1 MVGGMVDGRVDGNS
15 VAIGFHC
22 TACGKCCNSPPLM
35 SMEELFRHADRFVG
49 ALSLRRL
56 RPPRA
61 GTRHVLDG
69 HVVEVSEED
78 VAAFS
83 ALARRQGHPL
93 PNGDVLMIATQAIDY
108 PSRGRCPALGDDG
121 RCTIHASRP
130 STCAMVPLD
139 AWVPDRLQAVSLAA
153 KRRGGEHD
161 IGADCLSLTPAPSR
175 SPASPGGFIP
185 LVAAGAVADPGY
197 AAALARRRD
206 DEARDKHDWGDAVC
220 RLLMPELLGP
230 ARAIESIPFAGYRT
244 LPLVPVLAVLAD
256 DGPEARARGQGY
268 IAAQR
273 RLIAGLI
280 ETALNRRQPADR
292 PMTAQ
297 LRQFD
302 TALVALSR
310 TLAP

>member
-1 MVGGMVDGRVDGNS
+1 MVDSERRGDP

-35 SMEELFRHADRFVG
+35 SMDELFRHADRFVG
-49 ALSLRRL
+49 ALSLRRV
-56 RPPRA
+56 RPPLA
-61 GTRHVLDG
+61 GTRHMVDG
-69 HVVEVSEED
+69 HLVEVTADD
-78 VAAFS
+78 VAAFA

-108 PSRGRCPALGDDG
+108 PSRGRCPALADDG

-161 IGADCLSLTPAPSR
+161 IGADCVSVVSSGSLPADV
-175 SPASPGGFIP
+175 IP
-185 LVAAGAVADPGY
+185 LVRASEVAEPGY

-206 DEARDKHDWGDAVC
+206 DEARDKAVWGDAVC
-220 RLLMPELLGP
+220 RLLMPELLGR
-230 ARAIESIPFAGYRT
+230 ARGIASIPFAGYRT

-256 DGPEARARGQGY
+256 GGSEARARCLDY

-273 RLIAGLI
+273 RLIAASI
-280 ETALNRRQPADR
+280 DAALARRRADDK

-297 LRQFD
+297 LRQCD
-302 TALVALSR
+302 AALSALGQR
-310 TLAP
+310 LMSSLVYAV